1 MKSKKQKE
9 ELARSLIRSMTTKQ
23 YKLTL
28 PPCKRGMH
36 LITDQ
41 IEALFA
47 DAVSTGIVHLFLQHT
62 SASLC
67 INENVDPSVRSDT
80 ETFLNDLIP
89 ETYPRFRHTY
99 EGNDDM
105 PAHLK
110 NMLLGTSLT
119 IPVTQGRLALG
130 TWQGVYL
137 FEHRDYAGSRTLII
151 TLQGD

>member
-1 MKSKKQKE
+1 
-9 ELARSLIRSMTTKQ
+9 MTTKQ
-23 YKLTL
+23 YTL
-28 PPCKRGMH
+28 ILSPCKRGMH

-41 IEALFA
+41 IEALF
-47 DAVSTGIVHLFLQHT
+47 DGAVSTGIAHLFLQHT

-67 INENVDPSVRSDT
+67 INENVDPSVRSDA
-80 ETFLNDLIP
+80 ETFMNDLIP
-89 ETYPRFRHTY
+89 ESYPKFQHTY
-99 EGNDDM
+99 EGSDDM

-119 IPVTQGRLALG
+119 VPLSRGRLSLG

>member
-1 MKSKKQKE
+1 
-9 ELARSLIRSMTTKQ
+9 
-23 YKLTL
+23 
-28 PPCKRGMH
+28 MH

-41 IEALFA
+41 IEELFD
-47 DAVSTGIVHLFLQHT
+47 DAVSTGIAHLFLQHT

-67 INENVDPSVRSDT
+67 INENVDPSVRSDA

-89 ETYPRFRHTY
+89 ETYPKFRHTY
-99 EGNDDM
+99 EGSDDM

>member
-1 MKSKKQKE
+1 
-9 ELARSLIRSMTTKQ
+9 MTTKQ
-23 YKLTL
+23 YTL
-28 PPCKRGMH
+28 ILSPCKRGMH

-41 IEALFA
+41 IEALF
-47 DAVSTGIVHLFLQHT
+47 DGAVSTGIAHLFLQHT
-62 SASLC
+62 SASLS
-67 INENVDPSVRSDT
+67 INENVDPSVRSDA
-80 ETFLNDLIP
+80 ETFMNDLIP
-89 ETYPRFRHTY
+89 ESYPKFQHTY
-99 EGNDDM
+99 EGSDDM

-119 IPVTQGRLALG
+119 VPLSRGKLSLG